1 MPEESRVLDIE
12 ALESA
17 IENLDIEVFQST
29 AEDLH
34 YADLAS
40 VFQDLEDDEARSFFT
55 KNINLASFPQVLAEL
70 PDALI
75 EETLQRFDESSQRE
89 ILRKLIDD
97 DRADV
102 LQDVS
107 PEARQHYL
115 AMLKPEQQE
124 TTRSLMR
131 YNEDTA
137 GGRMTTHAARISLGT
152 TAKSALEI
160 LRKYKDSTQSLA
172 RIYVVDDQGRLKGKT
187 RLREL
192 AFTPW
197 DTLVDDIMD
206 EADLS
211 ILASTDQEEAA
222 QMFSKYDMTL
232 LPVVDEYD
240 HLLGVITHDDVL
252 EIIEEEST
260 EDIEKMS
267 GIAGEQSEQTY
278 LNTSVATHFK
288 RRFPWLLIL
297 ALLAISSGYVM
308 LRFEHILSHIYLLA
322 LYLPMVVA
330 AGGNTGGQAATMVIR
345 AMSLGELEAGSTSK
359 VITKELILGIILGAI
374 LGCCIALIT
383 LFILPIFDPPLP
395 EGVPLTTFALAVSI
409 ALGAQITTS
418 TLSGALLPLGARA
431 IKLDPAVVAAPAI
444 TTLVDIS
451 GMVIYFTAAQAIL
464 PAVV

>member
-1 MPEESRVLDIE
+1 MPEESRILDVE

-17 IENLDIEVFQST
+17 IQNRD
-29 AEDLH
+29 AEAFRTSAEGLH

-40 VFQDLEDDEARSFFT
+40 VFQNLDNDEARGFFT
-55 KNINLASFPQVLAEL
+55 QHISLDSFPNILAEL

-75 EETLQRFDESSQRE
+75 EDTLERFDESAQRE
-89 ILRKLIDD
+89 ILGKLVDD
-97 DRADV
+97 DRTDI

-107 PEARQHYL
+107 TEARKRYL

-131 YNEDTA
+131 YEEDTA
-137 GGRMTTHAARISLGT
+137 GGRMTTHAARISLGAT
-152 TAKSALEI
+152 VKEALEV
-160 LRKYKDSTQSLA
+160 LREYKDSAESLA
-172 RIYVVDDQGRLKGKT
+172 RIYVVDEDGRLRGKI

-192 AFTPW
+192 AFNSW
-197 DTLVDDIMD
+197 DTLVEDIMD
-206 EADLS
+206 QADLF

-222 QMFSKYDMTL
+222 QMFTKYDMTL

-288 RRFPWLLIL
+288 RRFPWLLVL

-308 LRFEHILSHIYLLA
+308 LRFEHMLSSIYLLA

-345 AMSLGELEAGSTSK
+345 AMSLGELEAGSTAK
-359 VITKELILGIILGAI
+359 VITKELFLGIFLGAT

-383 LFILPIFDPPLP
+383 LFVLPIFNPPLP
-395 EGVPLTTFALAVSI
+395 ENIAISTFALAVSV
-409 ALGAQITTS
+409 ALGAQSTTS

-464 PAVV
+464 

>member
-1 MPEESRVLDIE
+1 MPEESRILDIE

-17 IENLDIEVFQST
+17 IQNRDAAAFGTS

-40 VFQDLEDDEARSFFT
+40 VFQDLDNDEARGFFT
-55 KNINLASFPQVLAEL
+55 QHISLNSFPNILAEL

-75 EETLQRFDESSQRE
+75 EETLERFDERAQRE
-89 ILRKLIDD
+89 ILRKLVDD
-97 DRADV
+97 DRTDI

-107 PEARQHYL
+107 TEARKRYL

-131 YNEDTA
+131 YEEDTA
-137 GGRMTTHAARISLGT
+137 GGRMTTQAARISLGAT
-152 TAKSALEI
+152 VKEALEV
-160 LRKYKDSTQSLA
+160 LRKYKDSAESLA
-172 RIYVVDDQGRLKGKT
+172 RIYVVDEDGRLRGKI

-192 AFTPW
+192 AFNSW
-197 DTLVDDIMD
+197 DTLVEDIMD
-206 EADLS
+206 QADLF

-222 QMFSKYDMTL
+222 QMFTKYDMTL

-288 RRFPWLLIL
+288 RRFPWLLVL

-308 LRFEHILSHIYLLA
+308 LRFEHMLSSIYLLA

-345 AMSLGELEAGSTSK
+345 AMSLGELEAGSTAK
-359 VITKELILGIILGAI
+359 VIAKELFLGIFLGAT

-383 LFILPIFDPPLP
+383 LFVLPIFNPPLP
-395 EGVPLTTFALAVSI
+395 ENIAMSTFALAVSV

-464 PAVV
+464 

>member
-1 MPEESRVLDIE
+1 MPEESRILDVE

-17 IENLDIEVFQST
+17 IQNRG
-29 AEDLH
+29 AEAFRISAEGLH

-40 VFQDLEDDEARSFFT
+40 VFQNLDNDEARGFFT
-55 KNINLASFPQVLAEL
+55 QHISLDSFPNILAEL

-75 EETLQRFDESSQRE
+75 EETLERFSESAQRE
-89 ILRKLIDD
+89 ILRKLVDD
-97 DRADV
+97 DRTDI

-107 PEARQHYL
+107 TDARKRYL

-131 YNEDTA
+131 YEEDTA
-137 GGRMTTHAARISLGT
+137 GGRMTTQAARISLGAT
-152 TAKSALEI
+152 VKEALEV
-160 LRKYKDSTQSLA
+160 LRQYKDSAESLA
-172 RIYVVDDQGRLKGKT
+172 RIYVVDEDGRLRGKI

-192 AFTPW
+192 AFNSW
-197 DTLVDDIMD
+197 DTLVEDIMD
-206 EADLS
+206 QADLF

-222 QMFSKYDMTL
+222 QMFTKYDMTL
-232 LPVVDEYD
+232 LPVIDEYD

-288 RRFPWLLIL
+288 RRFPWLLVL

-308 LRFEHILSHIYLLA
+308 LRFEHMLSSIYLLA

-345 AMSLGELEAGSTSK
+345 AMSLGELEAGSTAK
-359 VITKELILGIILGAI
+359 VITKELSLGIFLGAT

-383 LFILPIFDPPLP
+383 LFVLPIFNPPLP
-395 EGVPLTTFALAVSI
+395 EHIAISTFALAVSV

-464 PAVV
+464 

>member
-1 MPEESRVLDIE
+1 MPEESRILDVE

-17 IENLDIEVFQST
+17 IQDRDAEAFRTS

-40 VFQDLEDDEARSFFT
+40 VFQDLDNDQARGFFT
-55 KNINLASFPQVLAEL
+55 QHISLDSFPNILAEL

-75 EETLQRFDESSQRE
+75 EETLERFDQSAQRE
-89 ILRKLIDD
+89 ILCKLVDD
-97 DRADV
+97 DRTDI

-107 PEARQHYL
+107 TEARKRYL

-131 YNEDTA
+131 YEEDTA
-137 GGRMTTHAARISLGT
+137 GGRMTTHAARIRLGAT
-152 TAKSALEI
+152 VKEALEV
-160 LRKYKDSTQSLA
+160 LREYKDSAESLA
-172 RIYVVDDQGRLKGKT
+172 RIYVVDEDGRLRGKI

-192 AFTPW
+192 AFNSW
-197 DTLVDDIMD
+197 DTLVEDIMD
-206 EADLS
+206 QADLF

-222 QMFSKYDMTL
+222 QMFTKYDMTL

-288 RRFPWLLIL
+288 RRFPWLLVL

-308 LRFEHILSHIYLLA
+308 LRFEHMLSSIYLLA

-345 AMSLGELEAGSTSK
+345 AMSLGELEAGSTTK
-359 VITKELILGIILGAI
+359 VITKELFLGIFLGAT

-383 LFILPIFDPPLP
+383 LFVLPIFNPALP
-395 EGVPLTTFALAVSI
+395 ENIAISTFALAVSV

-464 PAVV
+464 

>member
-1 MPEESRVLDIE
+1 MDVE

-17 IENLDIEVFQST
+17 IQNRD
-29 AEDLH
+29 AEAFRTSAEGLH

-40 VFQDLEDDEARSFFT
+40 VFQNLDNDEARGFFT
-55 KNINLASFPQVLAEL
+55 QHISLDSFPNILAEL

-75 EETLQRFDESSQRE
+75 EETLERFDQSAQRE
-89 ILRKLIDD
+89 ILGKLVDD
-97 DRADV
+97 DRTDI

-107 PEARQHYL
+107 TEARKRYL

-131 YNEDTA
+131 YEEDTA
-137 GGRMTTHAARISLGT
+137 GGRMTTHAARIRLGAT
-152 TAKSALEI
+152 VKEALEV
-160 LRKYKDSTQSLA
+160 LREYKDSAESLA
-172 RIYVVDDQGRLKGKT
+172 RIYVVDEDGRLRGKI

-192 AFTPW
+192 AFNSW
-197 DTLVDDIMD
+197 DTLVEDIMD
-206 EADLS
+206 QADLF

-222 QMFSKYDMTL
+222 QMFTKYDMTL

-288 RRFPWLLIL
+288 RRFPWLLVL

-308 LRFEHILSHIYLLA
+308 LRFEHMLSSIYLLA

-345 AMSLGELEAGSTSK
+345 AMSLGELEAGSTAK
-359 VITKELILGIILGAI
+359 VITKELFLGIFLGAT

-383 LFILPIFDPPLP
+383 LFVLPIFNPPLP
-395 EGVPLTTFALAVSI
+395 ENIAISTFALAVSV

-464 PAVV
+464 

>member
-1 MPEESRVLDIE
+1 MPEESRILDIE

-17 IENLDIEVFQST
+17 IQNRDAAAFGTS

-40 VFQDLEDDEARSFFT
+40 VFQDLDNDEARGFFT
-55 KNINLASFPQVLAEL
+55 QHISLNSFPNILAEL

-75 EETLQRFDESSQRE
+75 EETLERFDERAQRE
-89 ILRKLIDD
+89 ILRKLVDD
-97 DRADV
+97 DRTDI

-107 PEARQHYL
+107 TEARKRYL

-131 YNEDTA
+131 YEEDTA
-137 GGRMTTHAARISLGT
+137 GGRMTTQAARISLGAT
-152 TAKSALEI
+152 VKEALEV
-160 LRKYKDSTQSLA
+160 LREYKDSAESLA
-172 RIYVVDDQGRLKGKT
+172 RIYVVDEDGRLRGKI

-192 AFTPW
+192 AFNSW
-197 DTLVDDIMD
+197 DTLVEDIMD
-206 EADLS
+206 QADLF

-222 QMFSKYDMTL
+222 QMFTKYDMTL

-288 RRFPWLLIL
+288 RRFPWLLVL

-308 LRFEHILSHIYLLA
+308 LRFEHMLSSIYLLA

-345 AMSLGELEAGSTSK
+345 AMSLGELEAGSTVK
-359 VITKELILGIILGAI
+359 VIAKELFLGIFLGAT

-383 LFILPIFDPPLP
+383 LFVLPIFNPPLP
-395 EGVPLTTFALAVSI
+395 ENIAMSTFALAVSV

-464 PAVV
+464 

>member
-1 MPEESRVLDIE
+1 MDVE

-17 IENLDIEVFQST
+17 IQNRDAEAFRTS

-40 VFQDLEDDEARSFFT
+40 VFQDLDNDQARGFFT
-55 KNINLASFPQVLAEL
+55 QHISLDSFPNILAEL

-75 EETLQRFDESSQRE
+75 EETLERFDQSAQRE
-89 ILRKLIDD
+89 ILGKLVDD
-97 DRADV
+97 DRTDI

-107 PEARQHYL
+107 TEARKRYL

-131 YNEDTA
+131 YEEDTA
-137 GGRMTTHAARISLGT
+137 GGRMTTHAARIRLGAT
-152 TAKSALEI
+152 VKEALEV
-160 LRKYKDSTQSLA
+160 LREYKDSAESLA
-172 RIYVVDDQGRLKGKT
+172 RIYVVDEDGRLRGKI

-192 AFTPW
+192 AFNSW
-197 DTLVDDIMD
+197 DTLVEDIMD
-206 EADLS
+206 QADLF

-222 QMFSKYDMTL
+222 QMFTKYDMTL

-288 RRFPWLLIL
+288 RRFPWLLVL

-308 LRFEHILSHIYLLA
+308 LRFEHMLSSIYLLA

-345 AMSLGELEAGSTSK
+345 AMSLGELEAGSTAK
-359 VITKELILGIILGAI
+359 VITKELFLGIFLGAT

-383 LFILPIFDPPLP
+383 LFVLPIFNPPLP
-395 EGVPLTTFALAVSI
+395 ENIAISTFALAVSV

-464 PAVV
+464 

>member
-1 MPEESRVLDIE
+1 LDIE

-17 IENLDIEVFQST
+17 IQNRDAAAFGTS

-40 VFQDLEDDEARSFFT
+40 VFQDLDNDEARGFFT
-55 KNINLASFPQVLAEL
+55 QHISLNSFPNILAEL

-75 EETLQRFDESSQRE
+75 EETLERFDERAQRE
-89 ILRKLIDD
+89 ILRKLVDD
-97 DRADV
+97 DRTDI

-107 PEARQHYL
+107 TEARKRYL

-131 YNEDTA
+131 YEEDTA
-137 GGRMTTHAARISLGT
+137 GGRMTTQAARISLGAT
-152 TAKSALEI
+152 VKEALEV
-160 LRKYKDSTQSLA
+160 LREYKDSAESLA
-172 RIYVVDDQGRLKGKT
+172 RIYVVDEDGRLRGKI

-192 AFTPW
+192 AFNSW
-197 DTLVDDIMD
+197 DTLVEDIMD
-206 EADLS
+206 QADLF

-222 QMFSKYDMTL
+222 QMFTKYDMTL

-288 RRFPWLLIL
+288 RRFPWLLVL

-308 LRFEHILSHIYLLA
+308 LRFEHMLSSIYLLA

-345 AMSLGELEAGSTSK
+345 AMSLGELEAGSTAK
-359 VITKELILGIILGAI
+359 VIAKELFLGIFLGAT

-383 LFILPIFDPPLP
+383 LFVLPIFNPPLP
-395 EGVPLTTFALAVSI
+395 ENIAMSTFALAVSV

-464 PAVV
+464 

>member
-1 MPEESRVLDIE
+1 MDVE

-17 IENLDIEVFQST
+17 IQNRD
-29 AEDLH
+29 AEAFRTSAEGLH

-40 VFQDLEDDEARSFFT
+40 VFQNLDNDEARGFFT
-55 KNINLASFPQVLAEL
+55 QHISLDSFPNILAEL

-75 EETLQRFDESSQRE
+75 EETLERFSESAQRE
-89 ILRKLIDD
+89 ILGKLVDD
-97 DRADV
+97 DRTDI

-107 PEARQHYL
+107 NEARKRYL
-115 AMLKPEQQE
+115 ALLKPEQQE

-131 YNEDTA
+131 YEEDTA
-137 GGRMTTHAARISLGT
+137 GGRMTTHAARISLGAT
-152 TAKSALEI
+152 VKEALEV
-160 LRKYKDSTQSLA
+160 LREYKNSAESLA
-172 RIYVVDDQGRLKGKT
+172 RIYVVDEDGRLRGKI

-192 AFTPW
+192 AFNSW
-197 DTLVDDIMD
+197 DTLVEDIMD
-206 EADLS
+206 QADLF
-211 ILASTDQEEAA
+211 ILASSDQEEAA
-222 QMFSKYDMTL
+222 QMFTKYDMTL

-288 RRFPWLLIL
+288 RRFPWLLVL

-308 LRFEHILSHIYLLA
+308 LRFEHMLSSIYLLA

-345 AMSLGELEAGSTSK
+345 AMSLGELEAGSTAK
-359 VITKELILGIILGAI
+359 VITKELSLGAFLGAT

-383 LFILPIFDPPLP
+383 LFILPIFNPPLP
-395 EGVPLTTFALAVSI
+395 EGIAMSTFALAVSV

-464 PAVV
+464 

>member
-1 MPEESRVLDIE
+1 MPEESRILDVE

-17 IENLDIEVFQST
+17 IQDRDAEAFRTS

-40 VFQDLEDDEARSFFT
+40 VFQDLDNDQARGFFT
-55 KNINLASFPQVLAEL
+55 QHISLDSFPNILAEL

-75 EETLQRFDESSQRE
+75 EETLERFDQSAQRE
-89 ILRKLIDD
+89 ILGKLVDD
-97 DRADV
+97 DRTDI

-107 PEARQHYL
+107 TEARKRYL

-131 YNEDTA
+131 YEEDTA
-137 GGRMTTHAARISLGT
+137 GGRMTTHAARIRLGAT
-152 TAKSALEI
+152 VKEALEV
-160 LRKYKDSTQSLA
+160 LREYKDSAESLA
-172 RIYVVDDQGRLKGKT
+172 RIYVVDEDGRLRGKI

-192 AFTPW
+192 AFNSW
-197 DTLVDDIMD
+197 DTLVEDIMD
-206 EADLS
+206 QADLF

-222 QMFSKYDMTL
+222 QMFTKYDMTL

-288 RRFPWLLIL
+288 RRFPWLLVL

-308 LRFEHILSHIYLLA
+308 LRFEHMLSSIYLLA

-345 AMSLGELEAGSTSK
+345 AMSLGELEAGSTAK
-359 VITKELILGIILGAI
+359 VITKELFLGIFLGAT

-383 LFILPIFDPPLP
+383 LFVLPIFNPALP
-395 EGVPLTTFALAVSI
+395 ENIAISTFALAVSV

-464 PAVV
+464 

>member
-1 MPEESRVLDIE
+1 MPEESRILDIE

-17 IENLDIEVFQST
+17 IQNRDAAAFGTS

-40 VFQDLEDDEARSFFT
+40 VFQ
-55 KNINLASFPQVLAEL
+55 
-70 PDALI
+70 ALI
-75 EETLQRFDESSQRE
+75 EETLERFDESAQRE
-89 ILRKLIDD
+89 ILRKLVDD
-97 DRADV
+97 DRTDI

-107 PEARQHYL
+107 TEARKRYL

-131 YNEDTA
+131 YEEDTA
-137 GGRMTTHAARISLGT
+137 GGRMTTQAARISLGAT
-152 TAKSALEI
+152 VKEALEV
-160 LRKYKDSTQSLA
+160 LREYKDSAESLA
-172 RIYVVDDQGRLKGKT
+172 RIYVVDEDGRLRGKI

-192 AFTPW
+192 AFNSW
-197 DTLVDDIMD
+197 DTLVEDIMD
-206 EADLS
+206 QADLF

-222 QMFSKYDMTL
+222 QMFTKYDMTL

-288 RRFPWLLIL
+288 RRFPWLLVL

-308 LRFEHILSHIYLLA
+308 LRFEHMLSSIYLLA

-345 AMSLGELEAGSTSK
+345 AMSLGELEAGSTAK
-359 VITKELILGIILGAI
+359 VIAKELFLGIFLGAT

-383 LFILPIFDPPLP
+383 LFVLPIFNPPLP
-395 EGVPLTTFALAVSI
+395 ENIAMSTFALAVSV

-464 PAVV
+464 

>member
-1 MPEESRVLDIE
+1 LDVE

-17 IENLDIEVFQST
+17 IQDRDAEAFRTS

-40 VFQDLEDDEARSFFT
+40 VFQDLDNDQARGFFT
-55 KNINLASFPQVLAEL
+55 QHISLDSFPNILAEL

-75 EETLQRFDESSQRE
+75 EETLERFDQSAQRE
-89 ILRKLIDD
+89 ILGKLVDD
-97 DRADV
+97 DRTDI

-107 PEARQHYL
+107 SEARKRYL

-131 YNEDTA
+131 YEEDTA
-137 GGRMTTHAARISLGT
+137 GGRMTTHAARIRLGAT
-152 TAKSALEI
+152 VKEALEV
-160 LRKYKDSTQSLA
+160 LREYKDSAESLA
-172 RIYVVDDQGRLKGKT
+172 RIYVVDEDGRLRGKI

-192 AFTPW
+192 AFNSW
-197 DTLVDDIMD
+197 DTLVEDIMD
-206 EADLS
+206 QADLF

-222 QMFSKYDMTL
+222 QMFTKYDMTL

-288 RRFPWLLIL
+288 RRFPWLLVL

-308 LRFEHILSHIYLLA
+308 LRFEHMLSSIYLLA

-345 AMSLGELEAGSTSK
+345 AMSLGELEAGSTAK
-359 VITKELILGIILGAI
+359 VITKELFLGIFLGAT

-383 LFILPIFDPPLP
+383 LFVLPIFNPPLP
-395 EGVPLTTFALAVSI
+395 ENIAISTFALAVSV

-464 PAVV
+464 

>member
-1 MPEESRVLDIE
+1 MDVE

-17 IENLDIEVFQST
+17 IQDRDAEAFRTS

-40 VFQDLEDDEARSFFT
+40 VFQDLDNDQARGFFT
-55 KNINLASFPQVLAEL
+55 QHISLDSFPNILAEL

-75 EETLQRFDESSQRE
+75 EETLERFDQSAQRE
-89 ILRKLIDD
+89 ILGKLVDD
-97 DRADV
+97 DRTDI

-107 PEARQHYL
+107 TEARKRYL

-131 YNEDTA
+131 YEEDTA
-137 GGRMTTHAARISLGT
+137 GGRMTTHAARIRLGAT
-152 TAKSALEI
+152 VKEALEV
-160 LRKYKDSTQSLA
+160 LREYKDSAESLA
-172 RIYVVDDQGRLKGKT
+172 RIYVVDEDGRLRGKI

-192 AFTPW
+192 AFNSW
-197 DTLVDDIMD
+197 DTLVEDIMD
-206 EADLS
+206 QADLF
-211 ILASTDQEEAA
+211 ILASSDQEEAA
-222 QMFSKYDMTL
+222 QMFTKYDMTL
-232 LPVVDEYD
+232 LPVIDEYD

-288 RRFPWLLIL
+288 RRFPWLLVL

-308 LRFEHILSHIYLLA
+308 LRFEHMLSSIYLLA

-345 AMSLGELEAGSTSK
+345 AMSLGELEAGSTTK
-359 VITKELILGIILGAI
+359 VITKELFLGIFLGAT

-383 LFILPIFDPPLP
+383 LFVLPIFNPALP
-395 EGVPLTTFALAVSI
+395 ENIAISTFALAVSV

-464 PAVV
+464 

>member
-1 MPEESRVLDIE
+1 MDIE

-17 IENLDIEVFQST
+17 IEARDISKFVVAS
-29 AEDLH
+29 EDLH
-34 YADLAS
+34 YADLAT
-40 VFQDLEDDEARSFFT
+40 VFENLDDDGRGFLTQHISLAR
-55 KNINLASFPQVLAEL
+55 FPEILAEL
-70 PDALI
+70 PDTLI
-75 EETLQRFDESSQRE
+75 EETLERFDASAQRE
-89 ILRKLIDD
+89 ILHKLIDD
-97 DRADV
+97 DRADI
-102 LQDVS
+102 LQDVN
-107 PEARQHYL
+107 PEARKHYL

-131 YNEDTA
+131 YDEDTA
-137 GGRMTTHAARISLGT
+137 GGRMTTQAARISLGT
-152 TAKSALEI
+152 TVKEALDI
-160 LRKYKDSTQSLA
+160 LREYKDSAESLA
-172 RIYVVDDQGRLKGKT
+172 RIFVVDDDGRLKGKI

-192 AFTPW
+192 AFNSW
-197 DTLVDDIMD
+197 DTPVQNIME
-206 EADLS
+206 EADLF
-211 ILASTDQEEAA
+211 ILASSDQEEAA
-222 QMFSKYDMTL
+222 QMFAKYDMTL

-252 EIIEEEST
+252 EILEEEST

-267 GIAGEQSEQTY
+267 GIAGEQSESTY
-278 LNTSVATHFK
+278 LNTTIGTHFK
-288 RRFPWLLIL
+288 RRFPWLLVL

-308 LRFEHILSHIYLLA
+308 LRFEHLLSSIYLLA

-345 AMSLGELEAGSTSK
+345 AMSLGELEAGSTAK
-359 VITKELILGIILGAI
+359 VIIKELSLGAMLGAV

-383 LFILPIFDPPLP
+383 LFILPAFNPPLP
-395 EGVPLTTFALAVSI
+395 EGIAMSTFALAVSI
-409 ALGAQITTS
+409 ALAAQITTS

-464 PAVV
+464 

>member
-1 MPEESRVLDIE
+1 LDVE

-17 IENLDIEVFQST
+17 IQDRDAEAFRTS

-40 VFQDLEDDEARSFFT
+40 VFQDLDNDQARGFFT
-55 KNINLASFPQVLAEL
+55 QHISLDSFPNILAEL

-75 EETLQRFDESSQRE
+75 EETLERFDQSAQRE
-89 ILRKLIDD
+89 ILGKLVDD
-97 DRADV
+97 DRTDI

-107 PEARQHYL
+107 TEARKRYL

-131 YNEDTA
+131 YEEDTA
-137 GGRMTTHAARISLGT
+137 GGRMTTHAARIRLGAT
-152 TAKSALEI
+152 VKEALEV
-160 LRKYKDSTQSLA
+160 LREYKDSAESLA
-172 RIYVVDDQGRLKGKT
+172 RIYVVDEDGRLRGKI

-192 AFTPW
+192 AFNSW
-197 DTLVDDIMD
+197 DTLVEDIMD
-206 EADLS
+206 QADLF

-222 QMFSKYDMTL
+222 QMFTKYDMTL

-288 RRFPWLLIL
+288 RRFPWLLVL

-308 LRFEHILSHIYLLA
+308 LRFEHMLSSIYLLA

-345 AMSLGELEAGSTSK
+345 AMSLGELEAGSTAK
-359 VITKELILGIILGAI
+359 VITKELFLGIFLGAT

-383 LFILPIFDPPLP
+383 LFVLPIFNPPLP
-395 EGVPLTTFALAVSI
+395 ENIAISTFALAVSV

-464 PAVV
+464 

>member
-1 MPEESRVLDIE
+1 MPEESRILDVE

-17 IENLDIEVFQST
+17 IQDRDAEAFRTS

-40 VFQDLEDDEARSFFT
+40 VFQDLDNDQARGFFT
-55 KNINLASFPQVLAEL
+55 QHISLDSFPNILAEL

-75 EETLQRFDESSQRE
+75 EETLERFDQSAQRE
-89 ILRKLIDD
+89 ILGKLVDD
-97 DRADV
+97 DRTDI

-107 PEARQHYL
+107 TEARKRYL

-131 YNEDTA
+131 YEEDTA
-137 GGRMTTHAARISLGT
+137 GGRMTTHAARIRLGAT
-152 TAKSALEI
+152 VKEALEV
-160 LRKYKDSTQSLA
+160 LREYKDSAESLA
-172 RIYVVDDQGRLKGKT
+172 RIYVVDEDGRLRGKI

-192 AFTPW
+192 AFNSW
-197 DTLVDDIMD
+197 DTLVEDIMD
-206 EADLS
+206 QADLF

-222 QMFSKYDMTL
+222 QMFTKYDMTL

-288 RRFPWLLIL
+288 RRFPWLLVL

-308 LRFEHILSHIYLLA
+308 LRFEHMLSSIYLLA

-345 AMSLGELEAGSTSK
+345 AMSLGELEAGSTTK
-359 VITKELILGIILGAI
+359 VITKELFLGIFLGAT

-383 LFILPIFDPPLP
+383 LFVLPIFNPPLP
-395 EGVPLTTFALAVSI
+395 ENIAISTFALAVSV

-464 PAVV
+464 

>member
-1 MPEESRVLDIE
+1 MPEESRILDIE

-17 IENLDIEVFQST
+17 IQNRDAAAFGTS

-40 VFQDLEDDEARSFFT
+40 VFQDLDNDEARGFFT
-55 KNINLASFPQVLAEL
+55 QHISLNSFPNILAEL

-75 EETLQRFDESSQRE
+75 EETLERFDERAQRE
-89 ILRKLIDD
+89 ILRKLVDD
-97 DRADV
+97 DRTDI

-107 PEARQHYL
+107 TEARKRYL

-131 YNEDTA
+131 YEEDTA
-137 GGRMTTHAARISLGT
+137 GGRMTTQAARISLGAT
-152 TAKSALEI
+152 VKEALEV
-160 LRKYKDSTQSLA
+160 LREYKDSAESLA
-172 RIYVVDDQGRLKGKT
+172 RIYVVDEDGRLRGKI

-192 AFTPW
+192 AFNSW
-197 DTLVDDIMD
+197 DTLVEDIMD
-206 EADLS
+206 QADLF

-222 QMFSKYDMTL
+222 QMFTKYDMTL

-288 RRFPWLLIL
+288 RRFPWLLVL

-308 LRFEHILSHIYLLA
+308 LRFEHMLSSIYLLA

-345 AMSLGELEAGSTSK
+345 AMSLGELEAGSTAK
-359 VITKELILGIILGAI
+359 VIAKELFLGIFLGAT

-383 LFILPIFDPPLP
+383 LFVLPIFNPPLP
-395 EGVPLTTFALAVSI
+395 ENIAMSTFALAVSV

-464 PAVV
+464 

>member
-1 MPEESRVLDIE
+1 MDIE

-17 IENLDIEVFQST
+17 IEARDISKFVVAS
-29 AEDLH
+29 EDLH
-34 YADLAS
+34 YADLAT
-40 VFQDLEDDEARSFFT
+40 VFENLDDDGRGFLTQHISLAR
-55 KNINLASFPQVLAEL
+55 FPEILAEL
-70 PDALI
+70 PDTLI
-75 EETLQRFDESSQRE
+75 EETLERFDASAQRE
-89 ILRKLIDD
+89 ILHKLIDD
-97 DRADV
+97 DRADI
-102 LQDVS
+102 LQDVN
-107 PEARQHYL
+107 PEARKHYL

-131 YNEDTA
+131 YDEDTA
-137 GGRMTTHAARISLGT
+137 GGRMTTQAARISLGT
-152 TAKSALEI
+152 TVKEALDI
-160 LRKYKDSTQSLA
+160 LREYKDSAESLA
-172 RIYVVDDQGRLKGKT
+172 RIFVVDDDGRLKGKI

-192 AFTPW
+192 AFNSW
-197 DTLVDDIMD
+197 DTPVQDIME
-206 EADLS
+206 EADLF
-211 ILASTDQEEAA
+211 ILASSDQEEAA
-222 QMFSKYDMTL
+222 QMFAKYDMTL

-252 EIIEEEST
+252 EILEEEST

-267 GIAGEQSEQTY
+267 GIAGEQSESTY
-278 LNTSVATHFK
+278 LNTTIGTHFK
-288 RRFPWLLIL
+288 RRFPWLLVL

-308 LRFEHILSHIYLLA
+308 LRFEHLLSSIYLLA

-345 AMSLGELEAGSTSK
+345 AMSLGELEAGSTAK
-359 VITKELILGIILGAI
+359 VIIKELSLGAMLGAV

-383 LFILPIFDPPLP
+383 LFILPAFNPPLP
-395 EGVPLTTFALAVSI
+395 EGIAMSTFALAVSI
-409 ALGAQITTS
+409 ALAAQITTS

-464 PAVV
+464 

>member
-1 MPEESRVLDIE
+1 LDIE

-17 IENLDIEVFQST
+17 IEARDISKFVVAS
-29 AEDLH
+29 EDLH
-34 YADLAS
+34 YADLAT
-40 VFQDLEDDEARSFFT
+40 VFENLDDDGRGFLTQHISLAR
-55 KNINLASFPQVLAEL
+55 FPEILAEL
-70 PDALI
+70 PDTLI
-75 EETLQRFDESSQRE
+75 EETLERFDASAQRE
-89 ILRKLIDD
+89 ILHKLIDD
-97 DRADV
+97 DRADI
-102 LQDVS
+102 LQDVN
-107 PEARQHYL
+107 PEARKHYL

-131 YNEDTA
+131 YDEDTA
-137 GGRMTTHAARISLGT
+137 GGRMTTQAARISLGT
-152 TAKSALEI
+152 TVKEALDI
-160 LRKYKDSTQSLA
+160 LREYKDSAESLA
-172 RIYVVDDQGRLKGKT
+172 RIFVVDDDGRLKGKI

-192 AFTPW
+192 AFNSW
-197 DTLVDDIMD
+197 DTPVQNIME
-206 EADLS
+206 EADLF
-211 ILASTDQEEAA
+211 ILASSDQEEAA
-222 QMFSKYDMTL
+222 QMFAKYDMTL

-252 EIIEEEST
+252 EILEEEST

-267 GIAGEQSEQTY
+267 GIAGEQSESTY
-278 LNTSVATHFK
+278 LNTTIGTHFK
-288 RRFPWLLIL
+288 RRFPWLLVL

-308 LRFEHILSHIYLLA
+308 LRFEHLLSSIYLLA

-345 AMSLGELEAGSTSK
+345 AMSLGELEAGSTAK
-359 VITKELILGIILGAI
+359 VIIKELSLGAMLGAV

-383 LFILPIFDPPLP
+383 LFILPAFNPPLP
-395 EGVPLTTFALAVSI
+395 EGIAMSTFALAVSI
-409 ALGAQITTS
+409 ALAAQITTS

-464 PAVV
+464 

>member
-1 MPEESRVLDIE
+1 MPEESRILDIE

-17 IENLDIEVFQST
+17 IQNRDAAAFGTS

-40 VFQDLEDDEARSFFT
+40 VFQDLDNDEARGFFT
-55 KNINLASFPQVLAEL
+55 QHISLNSFPNILAEL

-75 EETLQRFDESSQRE
+75 EETLERFDESAQRE
-89 ILRKLIDD
+89 ILRKLVDD
-97 DRADV
+97 DRTDI

-107 PEARQHYL
+107 TEARKRYL

-131 YNEDTA
+131 YEEDTA
-137 GGRMTTHAARISLGT
+137 GGRMTTQAARISLGAT
-152 TAKSALEI
+152 VKEALEV
-160 LRKYKDSTQSLA
+160 LREYKDSAESLA
-172 RIYVVDDQGRLKGKT
+172 RIYVVDEDGRLRGKI

-192 AFTPW
+192 AFNSW
-197 DTLVDDIMD
+197 DTLVEDIMD
-206 EADLS
+206 QADLF

-222 QMFSKYDMTL
+222 QMFTKYDMTL

-288 RRFPWLLIL
+288 RRFPWLLVL

-308 LRFEHILSHIYLLA
+308 LHFEHMLSSIYLLA

-345 AMSLGELEAGSTSK
+345 AMSLGELEAGSTAK
-359 VITKELILGIILGAI
+359 VIAKELFLGIFLGAT

-383 LFILPIFDPPLP
+383 LFVLPIFNPPLP
-395 EGVPLTTFALAVSI
+395 ENIAMSTFALAVSL

-464 PAVV
+464 

>member
-1 MPEESRVLDIE
+1 LDVE

-17 IENLDIEVFQST
+17 IQDRDAEAFRTS

-40 VFQDLEDDEARSFFT
+40 VFQDLDNDQARGFFT
-55 KNINLASFPQVLAEL
+55 QHISLDSFPNILAEL

-75 EETLQRFDESSQRE
+75 EETLERFDQSAQRE
-89 ILRKLIDD
+89 ILGKLVDD
-97 DRADV
+97 DRTDI

-107 PEARQHYL
+107 TEARKRYL

-131 YNEDTA
+131 YEEDTA
-137 GGRMTTHAARISLGT
+137 GGRMTTHAARIRLGAT
-152 TAKSALEI
+152 VKEALEV
-160 LRKYKDSTQSLA
+160 LREYKDSAESLA
-172 RIYVVDDQGRLKGKT
+172 RIYVVDEDGRLRGKI

-192 AFTPW
+192 AFNSW
-197 DTLVDDIMD
+197 DTLVEDIMD
-206 EADLS
+206 QADLF

-222 QMFSKYDMTL
+222 QMFTKYDMTL

-288 RRFPWLLIL
+288 RRFPWLLVL

-308 LRFEHILSHIYLLA
+308 LRFEHMLSSIYLLA

-345 AMSLGELEAGSTSK
+345 AMSLGELEAGSTTK
-359 VITKELILGIILGAI
+359 VITKELFLGIFLGAT

-383 LFILPIFDPPLP
+383 LFVLPIFNPALP
-395 EGVPLTTFALAVSI
+395 ENIAISTFALAVSV

-464 PAVV
+464 